1 MRANVDPFDG
11 VERTH
16 VEQPLELSS
25 AIVLVVQIREAGQFK
40 SDLTVLKMESLI
52 A

>member
-1 MRANVDPFDG
+1 MRANVDPFNG
-11 VERTH
+11 AERTH
-16 VEQPLELSS
+16 VEQPLELS
-25 AIVLVVQIREAGQFK
+25 AIVLVVQIREAGQLK